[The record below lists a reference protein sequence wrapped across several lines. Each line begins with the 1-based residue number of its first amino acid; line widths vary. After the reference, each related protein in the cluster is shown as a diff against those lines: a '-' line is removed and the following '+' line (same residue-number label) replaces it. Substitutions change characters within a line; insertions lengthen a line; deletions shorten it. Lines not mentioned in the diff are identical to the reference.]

1 MRRLSYCYL
10 KARYFQQLACAFVL
24 FAGIVP
30 LACAPIAESKTESV
44 VWLEAEQ
51 FDKTGGWSND
61 CQFVDLMGSPYL
73 LATGLG
79 KTVDDAFTTAR
90 IPKNGRYQLWVRCK
104 DWLPSHSPGQF
115 QVQVDGAMSPVTFSK
130 ADTDT
135 WQWIDGGMFELKVG
149 DVEIRLCDLTGWW
162 GRCDAV
168 VLADE
173 KFKPLND
180 REVLAGQ
187 REQYLGVSPAR
198 TEMGPYDVVVVGG
211 GLAGC
216 GAAVSAARHGC
227 KVALIQDRPVLGG
240 NSSSEIQ
247 VPVMGHC
254 TWWSFNKYDP
264 GITGVIEE
272 FYPEIGQTGRSRE
285 IEAIVRREENISLF
299 LNTRAKGVEMETRDR
314 VKSVLALDV
323 RTGQRMRFTAPLFI
337 DCTGHGWVG
346 YYAGAEYRQGQEAR
360 SEFGESLAPAETG
373 RKTMGN
379 DLYSA
384 QFRTQDKPVPFECPE
399 WAHQW
404 TRPSDFE
411 PLNSH
416 KRLDQVVRPEN
427 FDRPSR
433 GKGRQPG
440 PDDINSG
447 THHKWWVEYG
457 GMLDTIW
464 DAEKIRDELFRI
476 NVGLWNY
483 AKNHNPKTR
492 EKNKN
497 REMVWLNYVCGVR
510 ESRRLVGDYIMS
522 QREYDEQIVHKD
534 TVAFT
539 DWGIDVHHPEG
550 FWVRGNDCIH
560 VYGNRRVSIPY
571 RCLYSKN
578 IDNLLMAGRCIS
590 VTHIA
595 LGGTRIMRTVC
606 MTGQAAGTAAAIAKE
621 YGTTPRGIYENHIDE
636 LQQTL
641 LKDGCYLPGVQNTDK
656 DDMALQANVTA
667 SSSGEW
673 MRPEN
678 INNGWNRVVGE
689 KRNTW
694 APDTNAPL
702 PQWIHLQL
710 AEPSQINSIHVSFQ
724 KRTDRAVDFTAETW
738 VEDSWKTVANVVG
751 NRSRRRM
758 LNFEPVKTDRVRLV
772 ITKTAGR
779 FAVCEI
785 RLYSET
791 TKNATYQD
799 DWQSNAVLRR

>member
-1 MRRLSYCYL
+1 MLRASCCFL
-10 KARYFQQLACAFVL
+10 KARYFQQFACAFVL
-24 FAGIVP
+24 FAGVVP
-30 LACAPIAESKTESV
+30 LACALTAESKAESV

-51 FDKTGGWSND
+51 FDETGGWSND

-79 KTVDDAFTTAR
+79 KPVDDAFTTAH
-90 IPKNGRYQLWVRCK
+90 IPKNGRYHLWVRCK

-115 QVQVDGAMSPVTFSK
+115 QVQVGTVMAPVTFGK
-130 ADTDT
+130 AETDA
-135 WQWIDGGMFELKVG
+135 WQWVNGGTFDLQTS
-149 DVEIRLCDLTGWW
+149 DIEIRLHDQTGWW

-168 VLADE
+168 VLADRT
-173 KFKPLND
+173 FKPAND
-180 REVLAGQ
+180 IRGLDQQ
-187 REQYLGVSPAR
+187 RLKYLGVSV
-198 TEMGPYDVVVVGG
+198 EKNIGPYDVVVIGG

-264 GITGVIEE
+264 GITGVTEE
-272 FYPEIGQTGRSRE
+272 FYPEIGQTGRSKE
-285 IEAIVRREENISLF
+285 IEAIVRREKNISLF
-299 LNTRAKGVEMETRDR
+299 LNTRATGVEMQARDR
-314 VKSVLALDV
+314 IKSVLALDV
-323 RTGQRMRFTAPLFI
+323 KTGQCMRFTAPLFI

-360 SEFGESLAPAETG
+360 SEFGESLAPAEAG

-379 DLYSA
+379 DLYHA
-384 QFRTQDKPVPFECPE
+384 EFHTHDKPVPFECPA
-399 WAHQW
+399 WAYQW
-404 TRPSDFE
+404 TRPDDFE
-411 PLNSH
+411 PRGSH
-416 KRLDQVVRPEN
+416 ERIDDVVRPEN
-427 FDRPSR
+427 FNRPAR
-433 GKGRQPG
+433 GKGRQPD
-440 PDDINSG
+440 PDDINGG
-447 THHKWWVEYG
+447 TYHKWWVEYG
-457 GMLDTIW
+457 GTLDTIS

-476 NVGLWNY
+476 NLGLWNY
-483 AKNHNPKTR
+483 AKNYNPKTHD
-492 EKNKN
+492 KNKN

-510 ESRRLVGDYIMS
+510 ESRRLIGDYIMS

-534 TVAFT
+534 TIAFT

-595 LGGTRIMRTVC
+595 LGGTRIMRSVC
-606 MTGQAAGTAAAIAKE
+606 MTGQAAGTAAALAHRHN
-621 YGTTPRGIYENHIDE
+621 TSPRGVYQNHIE
-636 LQQTL
+636 QLQQIM
-641 LKDGCYLPGVQNTDK
+641 LKDGCYLVGIRNQDPADL
-656 DDMALQANVTA
+656 ALSAKVAA
-667 SSSGEW
+667 SSSADDLG
-673 MRPEN
+673 PEN
-678 INNGWNRVVGE
+678 INNGWSRVIGK
-689 KRNTW
+689 KRNAW
-694 APDTNAPL
+694 APDTTAPL
-702 PQWIHLQL
+702 PQWIRLQL
-710 AEPSQINSIHVSFQ
+710 AEPSVIDTVHVSFQ
-724 KRTDRAVDFTAETW
+724 RNQDRAVDFTVETW

-751 NRSRRRM
+751 NQSRRRM

-779 FAVCEI
+779 FAICEI
-785 RLYSET
+785 RLYNEIAKGGRS
-791 TKNATYQD
+791 KR
-799 DWQSNAVLRR
+799 LPK